1 MWSPRAVSISPPISR
16 LFSFAAVLLLMLFG
30 PCPTARAQASLATPQ
45 LAAPVAQVPT
55 AIPSPPSL
63 REEARTAR
71 APGSKATAIRPEFL
85 PGNTY
90 RFVTRTELRTS
101 LGGSGTAF
109 VEQQA
114 RFDTGV
120 RVDGKNGVV
129 IKARSER
136 LDVQLQSGGR
146 TITYESLKPEDRA
159 TLVGRHFEAALYRS
173 VDFTLNEDLRVASA
187 VEGGRIGPETPLPG
201 LPQFGPDELKQLM
214 GTIPQGFPA
223 KPVHPGDTWTLQG
236 SRSVGSAGALN
247 FEITY
252 RFTGPVTFEENQC
265 LNIEFAG
272 QLSGDVPLPAPAEGE
287 AAATGGFIG
296 LQGHSLTGRLLF
308 DPLDKM
314 LRFSEQRI
322 SLALALPGPG
332 EAPAKPVPVEQT
344 TTIRLLHVVPTP

>member
-1 MWSPRAVSISPPISR
+1 MI
-16 LFSFAAVLLLMLFG
+16 L
-30 PCPTARAQASLATPQ
+30 
-45 LAAPVAQVPT
+45 
-55 AIPSPPSL
+55 
-63 REEARTAR
+63 
-71 APGSKATAIRPEFL
+71 PEFL
-85 PGNTY
+85 PGHTY

-101 LGGSGTAF
+101 LGGAGNAF

-114 RFDTGV
+114 RLDAGV
-120 RVDGKNGVV
+120 RVDGKKGIV

-146 TITYESLKPEDRA
+146 TITYHSLKPEDRG

-201 LPQFGPDELKQLM
+201 LPQFGPDELQQLV

-236 SRSVGSAGALN
+236 MRSVGSAGSLT

-272 QLSGDVPLPAPAEGE
+272 HLSGDVPLPAAAEG
-287 AAATGGFIG
+287 APDAGVMGV
-296 LQGHSLTGRLLF
+296 QGHGLTGRLLY
-308 DPLDKM
+308 DPLDRM

-322 SLALALPGPG
+322 SLALALPGPEG
-332 EAPAKPVPVEQT
+332 A
-344 TTIRLLHVVPTP
+344 

>member
-1 MWSPRAVSISPPISR
+1 MPQSLAP
-16 LFSFAAVLLLMLFG
+16 AAAALLLLLALPATG
-30 PCPTARAQASLATPQ
+30 RAQVSLATPPV
-45 LAAPVAQVPT
+45 AAPVEQVPT

-63 REEARTAR
+63 KEQPRSAR
-71 APGSKATAIRPEFL
+71 APGSKAIAIRPEFL

-90 RFVTRTELRTS
+90 RFVTRTQLRTS
-101 LGGSGTAF
+101 LGGAGNAS
-109 VEQQA
+109 VEQQSRLDA
-114 RFDTGV
+114 GV
-120 RVDGKNGVV
+120 RVDGKKGVV

-146 TITYESLKPEDRA
+146 TISYQSLKPEDRG

-187 VEGGRIGPETPLPG
+187 VEGGRVGPETPLPG
-201 LPQFGPDELKQLM
+201 LPQFGPDELKQLV

-236 SRSVGSAGALN
+236 MRSVGSAGSLT

-272 QLSGDVPLPAPAEGE
+272 QLSGDVPLPSAADGAPDAGVM
-287 AAATGGFIG
+287 G

-322 SLALALPGPG
+322 SLTLALPGAEG
-332 EAPAKPVPVEQT
+332 APPQPVPVEQV
-344 TTIRLLHVVPTP
+344 TTIRLLHVVATP

>member
-1 MWSPRAVSISPPISR
+1 MI
-16 LFSFAAVLLLMLFG
+16 L
-30 PCPTARAQASLATPQ
+30 
-45 LAAPVAQVPT
+45 
-55 AIPSPPSL
+55 
-63 REEARTAR
+63 
-71 APGSKATAIRPEFL
+71 PEFL
-85 PGNTY
+85 PGHTY

-101 LGGSGTAF
+101 LGGAGNAF

-114 RFDTGV
+114 RLDAGV
-120 RVDGKNGVV
+120 RVDGKKGIV

-146 TITYESLKPEDRA
+146 TITYHSLKPEDRG

-201 LPQFGPDELKQLM
+201 LPQFGPDELQQLV

-236 SRSVGSAGALN
+236 MRSVGSAGSLT

-265 LNIEFAG
+265 LNIELAG
-272 QLSGDVPLPAPAEGE
+272 HLSGDVPLPAAAEG
-287 AAATGGFIG
+287 APDAGVMGV
-296 LQGHSLTGRLLF
+296 QGHGLTGRLLY
-308 DPLDKM
+308 DPLDRM

-322 SLALALPGPG
+322 SLALALPGPEG
-332 EAPAKPVPVEQT
+332 ASATPVPVEQT
-344 TTIRLLHVVPTP
+344 TTIRLLHVVATP